1 MTKIKICG
9 IRTLHDALAAIDAG
23 ADMLGFNFYKKS
35 VRYVDVGMCRSITS
49 ALRTRSHARLVG
61 VFVNS
66 SVVEIRATMETCG
79 LNLAQLHGDET
90 PEMFA
95 QLAPRAFKA
104 IRLSTDS
111 ITDSRTIT
119 DFAELRQGV
128 APVLLIDAAVKGVYG
143 GSGEKADW
151 SAAAELAKKYP
162 LLLAGGLTPENVSD
176 AVRQVKPWG
185 VDVASGVESRP
196 GVKDEAKMRAF
207 VQAVRE
213 VESSEAE
220 SGQIQ
225 KVKKKDLEEVLAL
238 QKLAYQSEAELNN
251 DFNIP
256 PLTQTLE
263 EIRAEF
269 ADAMFLKVM
278 EGRRIIGSVRA
289 QEKDGTCHIG
299 RLIVH
304 PDFQNRGI
312 GSRLLREIERRFD
325 CKRFE
330 LFTSERSERNMYLYV
345 KLGYREFKRVPL
357 NEKTTLVFLEKFND
371 NNFITS

>member
-9 IRTLHDALAAIDAG
+9 IRTLHDALAAVDAG

-35 VRYVDVGMCRSITS
+35 VRYVDAGMCRSITS
-49 ALRTRSHARLVG
+49 SLRSRSHARLVG

-66 SVVEIRATMETCG
+66 SVVEIRATMGTCG
-79 LNLAQLHGDET
+79 LHYAQLHGDET
-90 PEMFA
+90 VEMFS

-104 IRLSTDS
+104 FRGIADVETDKRMIRNGEP
-111 ITDSRTIT
+111 
-119 DFAELRQGV
+119 A
-128 APVLLIDAAVKGVYG
+128 LLVDAAVKGVYG
-143 GSGEKADW
+143 GSGVTADW
-151 SAAAELAKKYP
+151 SAAAELAKKYR
-162 LLLAGGLTPENVSD
+162 LLLAGGLTPENVAD

-196 GVKDEAKMRAF
+196 GVKDEAKMKAF

-213 VESSEAE
+213 ADAREAE
-220 SGQIQ
+220 SAQVK
-225 KVKKKDLEEVLAL
+225 KVKKKELEEILAL
-238 QKLAYQSEAELNN
+238 QKLSYQSEAELNN

-269 ADAMFLKVM
+269 EQATFLKVTDG
-278 EGRRIIGSVRA
+278 EKIIGSVRA
-289 QEKDGTCHIG
+289 HEEDGTCHIG

-312 GSRLLREIERRFD
+312 GSRLLKAIEEKFN
-325 CKRFE
+325 CKRYE
-330 LFTSERSERNMYLYV
+330 LFTGERSERNLYLY
-345 KLGYREFKRVPL
+345 KKFGYREFKRMAL

-371 NNFITS
+371 NFIAS